1 MKEDFFV
8 VVHKFVCMAFNKD
21 RTEKM
26 FREFVYKDREYQERN
41 KLKHY
46 KEIRKKVAQK
56 HGIKQSE
63 LEFLIWAYDLK
74 FFTIR
79 HAAKELNMTERSIG
93 NNIIMYLARKKYTY
107 KYIDKLTPSRY
118 EEYLFR
124 EETKYNYRVRYA
136 ITQKARQVVEDV
148 YAELDI

>member
-1 MKEDFFV
+1 
-8 VVHKFVCMAFNKD
+8 MAFNKD

-46 KEIRKKVAQK
+46 KSIRKKVAQK
-56 HGIKQSE
+56 HGIRETE
-63 LEFLIWAYDLK
+63 LEFIVWAYDLK

-79 HAAKELNMTERSIG
+79 HAAKETNMSERSIG
-93 NNIIMYLARKKYTY
+93 NNIIMYLARKKYIY
-107 KYIDKLTPSRY
+107 KYIDKLTPSKY
-118 EEYLFR
+118 EDYLFR

-136 ITQKARQVVEDV
+136 VTQKARQVVDDL
-148 YAELDI
+148 YAELGI